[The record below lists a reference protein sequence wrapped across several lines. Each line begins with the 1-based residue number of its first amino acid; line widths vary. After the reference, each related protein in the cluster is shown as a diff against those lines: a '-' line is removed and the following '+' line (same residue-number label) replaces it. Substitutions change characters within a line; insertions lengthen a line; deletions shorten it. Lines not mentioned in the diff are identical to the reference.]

1 MSSGFPHHQHSKLGR
16 IGLLCAATASISYC
30 LVVIWYVATFPD
42 VGVRCLLPNTANET
56 DLEIVQFVFPG
67 EDCLSTEPSPGDRL
81 IETGRV
87 PSGNLIRFVH
97 SLAGLRSADIPTGGR
112 MNPGSEPAEK
122 SESLVPPLVEIES
135 SPETNSPSGRMVEL
149 KLRQPDSIDPNL
161 VVRTYV
167 PVRPLV
173 SSDFLLTILWFLCQ
187 LGIFVVGVAA
197 WWQRPNDN
205 VIRIF
210 CLMCCASMPAFVGG
224 FNWWMLVASPLLN
237 LPFIFAACL
246 LPAVTLHFFSCFPRE
261 SVFLQQSRRWSLAL
275 IYTPL
280 LAMAVLVAFVYW
292 AAYSLT
298 GVGVAPGQYSLMQK
312 LVAVADNITEPGR
325 IMFASDAVSA
335 NLLYVLRLLV
345 FSAIGLSSVYFVLT
359 VLSLSVSLLRTQNP
373 VERRQASGIL
383 IASLIST
390 IPILY
395 TLYLAFYQ
403 KTDFA
408 LGRAQL
414 PMFIASGL
422 FMAAYAHGMLKHRLI
437 LADDILK
444 RGRQYSLISTLLTV
458 ACSAVLGVG
467 VLLTR
472 VYGLPQ
478 DSSLLLH
485 LTIFLVV
492 VIAIAFVLWARDRI
506 QSVVDQR
513 FFTEKYQL
521 DRTLKQLNQASG
533 YLSDPSSLAEITLGS
548 CRDVLDASTAA
559 MFVRDGSGALRLI
572 GADESSTAPATLT
585 LEFPEGVM
593 PTEQVV
599 LRLPSFSRSD
609 MPFVQ
614 RLLRDLHAELIC
626 FLRGDQGVDGVIAL
640 GARANEVAY
649 SPEDIAFLQ
658 AMGQMTVLALHS
670 SKANQNLAR
679 LDQELKVKVDRI
691 AEQQRQ
697 LSMLRAE
704 LTNLQDNAGEVA
716 RQETTDGLDRGEIRG
731 NSRAILDVL
740 EIVRKA
746 AASTAT
752 VLIRGESGTGK
763 ELLART
769 VHRNSDRQDKPL
781 VSVNCAALAP
791 SLLESELFG
800 HTRGAFTGADSDK
813 VGRFQAADGG
823 TLFLD
828 EVGDISLETQVKLLR
843 VLQERCFEPVGTSQT
858 VHVDV
863 RLIAATNR
871 DLEKM
876 IARGEFREDLYY
888 RLNVVSVTLPPLRER
903 REDLIELVFF
913 FLNRA
918 VQKTDKRIS
927 QIEPDALA
935 LIERHDWPGNI
946 RELENV
952 VERAVVLADGD
963 TITRKDLPEE
973 LCTPALSTAGDS
985 LTTPTADARWALQDL
1000 AEDQALEKG
1009 ALPKGALPK
1018 GALPEGAEFGRT
1030 PTTAPRQVTS
1040 AAEEIARIKSALE
1053 STGGNKAMA
1062 ARALNMPRST
1072 LYSKIRKYGL

>member
-1 MSSGFPHHQHSKLGR
+1 MSTGFPHNHPSKIGR

-42 VGVRCLLPNTANET
+42 VGLRCLLPNTPGET
-56 DLEIVQFVFPG
+56 DLEIVQFVYSE
-67 EDCLSTEPSPGDRL
+67 EDCLSTVPLPGDRL
-81 IETGRV
+81 ITTGRV

-97 SLAGLRSADIPTGGR
+97 SLADLRSADIPPGGR

-122 SESLVPPLVEIES
+122 SETHVPALVEIES

-149 KLRQPDSIDPNL
+149 KIRQPNSIDPNL
-161 VVRTYV
+161 VKRTYV

-173 SSDFLLTILWFLCQ
+173 SHEFLLTIFWFLCQ
-187 LGIFVVGVAA
+187 LGIFVVGIAA
-197 WWQRPNDN
+197 WWQRPTDK

-224 FNWWMLVASPLLN
+224 FNWWMLVASPMLN

-261 SVFLQQSRRWSLAL
+261 SVFLQQRRKLSLFL
-275 IYTPL
+275 IYGPL
-280 LAMAVLVAFVYW
+280 LGMAVLVAFVYW
-292 AAYSLT
+292 ASFSLT
-298 GVGVAPGQYSLMQK
+298 GLDVPDGEYSLMQR
-312 LVAVADNITEPGR
+312 LVAVADSITEPGPVVFDSE
-325 IMFASDAVSA
+325 IVCA

-345 FSAIGLSSVYFVLT
+345 FSAIGLSSIYFVFT

-444 RGRQYSLISTLLTV
+444 RGRQYSLMSSLLTI
-458 ACSAVLGVG
+458 ACSALLAIGA
-467 VLLTR
+467 LLTR

-478 DSSLLLH
+478 DSSFLLH
-485 LTIFLVV
+485 SSLFLVV

-506 QSVVDQR
+506 QSVVDRR

-533 YLSDPSSLAEITLGS
+533 YLSDPSSLAQITLGS
-548 CRDVLDASTAA
+548 CRDVLDASTSA
-559 MFVRDGSGALRLI
+559 MFVRESSGALRLI
-572 GADESSTAPATLT
+572 GADESSTAPTTLA
-585 LEFPEGVM
+585 LDLPEGVV
-593 PTEQVV
+593 PSEQVV
-599 LRLPSFSRSD
+599 LRLPSLSRTN
-609 MPFVQ
+609 MAPVQ
-614 RLLRDLHAELIC
+614 KLLRELRAELIC
-626 FLRGDQGVDGVIAL
+626 FLRGDRGIDGLIAL
-640 GARANEVAY
+640 GARNNDVAY

-670 SKANQNLAR
+670 SRANQNLAR
-679 LDQELKVKVDRI
+679 LDRELKVKVDRI

-716 RQETTDGLDRGEIRG
+716 RQEVVDGLDRGEIRG

-769 VHRNSDRQDKPL
+769 VHRNSDRADKAL

-813 VGRFQAADGG
+813 AGRFQAADGG

-843 VLQERCFEPVGTSQT
+843 VLQERCFEPVGTSKS

-876 IARGEFREDLYY
+876 ITRGTFREDLYY
-888 RLNVVSVTLPPLRER
+888 RLNVVSVTLPPLRQR

-935 LIERHDWPGNI
+935 IIEQHDWPGNI

-963 TITRKDLPEE
+963 TITMKDLPAEICSPP
-973 LCTPALSTAGDS
+973 LKTAGDTYQS
-985 LTTPTADARWALQDL
+985 QNARWALQSIDESDDSTARRTL
-1000 AEDQALEKG
+1000 STPEDSQ
-1009 ALPKGALPK
+1009 
-1018 GALPEGAEFGRT
+1018 T
-1030 PTTAPRQVTS
+1030 VTS
-1040 AAEEIARIKSALE
+1040 RDEEITRIRRALQ

-1072 LYSKIRKYGL
+1072 LYSKIKKYGL